1 MCIRDSRIITLDLGE
16 CQHIDEM
23 HQRIKS
29 AFQFPDY
36 YGENWD
42 AFWDLIDGTRDNTMV
57 EIQGISTMP
66 KELREEAG
74 KMILCLEDNIKEMEK
89 LKQRRP
95 DFDCR
100 FSYRVLD

>member
-1 MCIRDSRIITLDLGE
+1 MDKPRIITLDLGE

-66 KELREEAG
+66 KELKEEAG

>member
-1 MCIRDSRIITLDLGE
+1 MDKLRIITLDLGE

-23 HQRIKS
+23 HQRIKT

-42 AFWDLIDGTRDNTMV
+42 AFWNLIRGTRDNIMV
-57 EIQGISTMP
+57 KIQGISTMP

-74 KMILCLEDNIKEMEK
+74 KIILCLEDNVRKIEG
-89 LKQRRP
+89 
-95 DFDCR
+95 
-100 FSYRVLD
+100 

>member
-1 MCIRDSRIITLDLGE
+1 
-16 CQHIDEM
+16 
-23 HQRIKS
+23 
-29 AFQFPDY
+29 
-36 YGENWD
+36 
-42 AFWDLIDGTRDNTMV
+42 MV

-74 KMILCLEDNIKEMEK
+74 KMILCLEDNSREMER

-100 FSYRVLD
+100 FAYRVLG

>member
-1 MCIRDSRIITLDLGE
+1 MKKEKIVTLDLTGCKSLGE
-16 CQHIDEM
+16 I
-23 HQRIKS
+23 HQRIKK
-29 AFQFPDY
+29 AFGFPDF

>member
-1 MCIRDSRIITLDLGE
+1 MDKPRIITLDLGE

-74 KMILCLEDNIKEMEK
+74 KMIL
-89 LKQRRP
+89 
-95 DFDCR
+95 FH
-100 FSYRVLD
+100 FLDPVPGGQYQGNGKAEAAAAGF